1 MPHEL
6 VSVIIPTF
14 NRAGLLPE
22 ALESIFSQ
30 GWPALQ
36 VIVVDDGSTDHTPEL
51 IASYGSKVEYTWQP
65 NQGAGSAR
73 NRGLELARGSVIAF
87 LDSDDLWLPQK
98 LRVEMALLDQ
108 FPEAGAVFSDSE
120 HWLRGELVIPSRF
133 TKAGV
138 RTATGEPGYLR
149 HDPPLWVH
157 SSLVSTCCMTIR
169 RSALARLTPPRFD
182 DSRTVNEDWD
192 LEVRL
197 YYSCEVVL
205 CPRILAII
213 RRVEDNTR
221 IGRAIPGMP
230 MTVEQR
236 LIRVGKHRNVLLR
249 ALELP
254 ELPASAVEHVHAK
267 LKEITAVLDSL
278 EEEASTR
285 GPTAITSY
293 V

>member
-1 MPHEL
+1 MTSEL

-14 NRAGLLPE
+14 NRAALLPE
-22 ALESIFSQ
+22 ALESIFRQ
-30 GWPALQ
+30 EWPALQ
-36 VIVVDDGSTDHTPEL
+36 VIVVDDGSTDHTREL
-51 IASYGSKVEYTWQP
+51 VASYGSQVEYSWQP
-65 NQGAGSAR
+65 NRGPGAAR
-73 NRGLELARGSVIAF
+73 NRGLELAHGSVIAF

-120 HWLRGELVIPSRF
+120 HWLNGKLVLPSRF
-133 TKAGV
+133 VKANV
-138 RTATGEPGYLR
+138 RTSSGEPGYLL

-197 YYSCEVVL
+197 YYSCEIVI
-205 CPRILAII
+205 CPQILAII
-213 RRVEDNTR
+213 RRIDDNTR

-230 MTVEQR
+230 MTLEQR
-236 LIRVGKHRNVLLR
+236 RTRVGKHRNVLLR

-254 ELPASAVEHVHAK
+254 ELPASAARHVRAK
-267 LKEITAVLDSL
+267 LKEVTAVLESL
-278 EEEASTR
+278 
-285 GPTAITSY
+285 
-293 V
+293 

>member
-1 MPHEL
+1 MHEL

-14 NRAGLLPE
+14 NRAALLPE
-22 ALESIFSQ
+22 ALDSIFRQ
-30 GWPALQ
+30 EWPAIQ
-36 VIVVDDGSTDHTPEL
+36 VIVVDDGSTDHTGEL
-51 IASYGSKVEYTWQP
+51 IASYGSKVEYAWQP
-65 NQGAGSAR
+65 NQGAGAAR
-73 NRGLELARGSVIAF
+73 NRGLEMVRGSVIAF

-108 FPEAGAVFSDSE
+108 VPEAGAVFSDSE
-120 HWLRGELVIPSRF
+120 HWLNGKLVLPSRF
-133 TKAGV
+133 TNAGV
-138 RTATGEPGYLR
+138 RSASGGPGYLL

-169 RSALARLTPPRFD
+169 RSALQRLTLPRFD

-197 YYSCEVVL
+197 YYSCEIVI
-205 CPRILAII
+205 CPQVLAII
-213 RRVEDNTR
+213 RRIEDNTR

-236 LIRVGKHRNVLLR
+236 RTRVGRHRNVLLR

-267 LKEITAVLDSL
+267 LKEVTAVLESL
-278 EEEASTR
+278 
-285 GPTAITSY
+285 
-293 V
+293 